1 MPDRIGQQ
9 LGNYRLVSWLGQ
21 GGYAEVYLGQHM
33 RFNMQAAVK
42 VLHAH
47 LSGKDAERF
56 QQEAETIAKLAH
68 PSIVRVSD
76 FDVQEGAPFLVMDYA
91 PNGSLRRRHPAGE
104 VVPLSQ
110 IVSYVKQVADAL
122 QYAHEHKVVHCDV
135 KPENMLLGPREEV
148 LLSDFGIATVAH
160 STVSLRAEAVVGSFA
175 YMAPEQIQGQP
186 RPASDQYALGV
197 TVYEWL
203 CGERPFSG
211 SFTELVTQ
219 HLWESPPTLL
229 GRAPVISP
237 EVEQVVLR
245 ALAKDP
251 KQRFSSVT
259 AFAEALEQAGQ
270 RASSH
275 AGLLATD
282 ASLPLSSAPSTYR
295 TVAALQRPAPLPMPR
310 SRLID
315 RERELAKAK
324 TLLQR
329 EDVGLVTLTGP
340 GGIGKTRLVL
350 QVAADLAD
358 RFADGIYFVFLAP
371 VSSADF
377 LVSTIANAMQFSFY
391 GTTDPKMQLLTHL
404 REKKILL
411 VLDNF
416 EHLLDGTELVVD
428 IINQAPEIVVLIT
441 SRERLNIEGEW
452 VIELSGLPLPKTEKK
467 PRSKATYAAVQLF
480 LDRAHQASTEAIS
493 EEDLSSAVHICQLV
507 EGMPLGIELAAAWRR
522 VLSCEEI
529 AREIEKSLAFLAMTS
544 HTTLPRHRS
553 MIAVFDP
560 SWNLLSPDEQQVFRQ
575 LSVFRGGFRRDSA
588 ERVAGA
594 TLIHLASLIDKSLLR
609 RTSAGRFDMHELV
622 RQYAA
627 MKLEQAPEEKAA
639 VLDRH
644 CSYYAEMLSRI
655 KGHLRSHLAGEA
667 LKEIRAEIENV
678 RQSWRW
684 AVTQR
689 KVVEMKQS
697 LQSLLDFYDTQGWFQ
712 EGEEAFSLAVEELS
726 KIDQSSQEWDIQY
739 NIVLG
744 QVLAGQG
751 WLSLASG
758 RYEKAVE
765 LSQASLDLL
774 RQYEVHEELM
784 NPLITLGIVALVMGD
799 YTRSQQFL
807 QESLALQRAAGDQ
820 WGEGWSLGNLGIASY
835 MLGEYQKAYDLIFKA
850 LGLFKELGDRR
861 LIELCSS
868 FLSMTLCALADYA
881 EAERLARESV
891 ALSREISHHWGTAL
905 ALCSIG
911 VATYYLGRTVE
922 AGQQLLEGLELFR
935 MIGEPWGIA
944 LALTYLANGCYTL
957 AMYNEAERYALEAL
971 EVATKAKLTPLAL
984 ESLVVLAAVR
994 VKEGEKESPL
1004 ELLHLA
1010 LLHTGS
1016 THETK
1021 ERARHQ
1027 LAELEP
1033 DLTPEAMP
1041 DASLATPR
1049 FQEIVEKVL
1058 KAKQK

>member
-1 MPDRIGQQ
+1 MAYRVGQQ
-9 LGNYRLVSWLGQ
+9 LGNYRLVSLLGQ
-21 GGYAEVYLGQHM
+21 GGYAEVYLGQHV
-33 RFNMQAAVK
+33 RFDMQAAVK

-47 LSGKDAERF
+47 LSDQEAERF

-68 PSIVRVSD
+68 PSIVRVLD
-76 FDVQEGAPFLVMDYA
+76 FDVHEGVPFLVMDYA
-91 PNGSLRRRHPAGE
+91 PSGSLRRRHPQGE
-104 VVPLSQ
+104 VVPLAQ
-110 IVSYVKQVADAL
+110 ILSYVKQVAGAL
-122 QYAHEHKVVHCDV
+122 DYAHDHKVIHRDV
-135 KPENMLLGPREEV
+135 KPENMLLGRREEV
-148 LLSDFGIATVAH
+148 LLSDFGIATMAH
-160 STVSLRAEAVVGSFA
+160 STGSLHAEAAVGTFA

-186 RPASDQYALGV
+186 RPASDQYALGG

-219 HLWESPPTLL
+219 HLWESPPSLL

-237 EVEQVVLR
+237 EVDQVVLR

-251 KQRFSSVT
+251 KQRFATVT
-259 AFAEALEQAGQ
+259 DFAEALEQAGQ
-270 RASSH
+270 RVSSR
-275 AGLLATD
+275 ARPLATG

-295 TVAALQRPAPLPMPR
+295 TVAALHRPAPLPIPR

-315 RERELAKAK
+315 RQRELAKAK

-340 GGIGKTRLVL
+340 GGIGKSRLAL
-350 QVAADLAD
+350 QIAADQAD
-358 RFADGIYFVFLAP
+358 QFSGGVYFVFLAP

-377 LVSTIANAMQFSFY
+377 LVSTIANALQFSFY
-391 GTTDPKMQLLTHL
+391 GTTDPKMQLLTYL
-404 REKKILL
+404 REKKMLL

-416 EHLLDGTELVVD
+416 EHLLDGTELVAD

-452 VIELSGLPLPKTEKK
+452 VIELSGLPLPRTEKK
-467 PRSKATYAAVQLF
+467 SRSKATNGAVQLF
-480 LDRAHQASTEAIS
+480 LDRAHQASSEPIS
-493 EEDLSSAVHICQLV
+493 DEELSSVVRICQLV

-544 HTTLPRHRS
+544 QGTLPRHRS
-553 MIAVFDP
+553 IIALFDP
-560 SWNLLSPDEQQVFRQ
+560 SWNLLSQGEQQVFRQ
-575 LSVFRGGFRRDSA
+575 LSVFRGGFRRDAA

-594 TLIHLASLIDKSLLR
+594 TLIHLATLIDKSLLR
-609 RTSAGRFDMHELV
+609 RNSAGRFDMHELV

-627 MKLEQAPEEKAA
+627 MKLDQEPGEKRS

-644 CSYYAEMLSRI
+644 CSYYAEMLSQM
-655 KGHLRSHLAGEA
+655 KGHLRSHLARDA
-667 LKEIRAEIENV
+667 LKEIRAEFENV
-678 RQSWRW
+678 RQSWQW

-712 EGEEAFSLAVEELS
+712 EGEEAFSLAVEELN
-726 KIDQSSQEWDIQY
+726 KIDQGSTEWDIQY

-774 RQYEVHEELM
+774 RQYEVREELM
-784 NPLITLGIVALVMGD
+784 NPLITLGNVALIMGD
-799 YTRSQQFL
+799 YTRSQQLL

-820 WGEGWSLGNLGIASY
+820 WGEGWSLGNLGIVSY
-835 MLGEYQKAYDLIFKA
+835 MLGEYQKSSDLISKA
-850 LGLFKELGDRR
+850 LGLFKELGDSR

-868 FLSMTLCALADYA
+868 FLSMTMSALENYA
-881 EAERLARESV
+881 EAERLAREGV

-905 ALCSIG
+905 AQCNLG
-911 VATYYLGRTVE
+911 VAAYYLGRTVE
-922 AGQQLLEGLELFR
+922 AAQQLFEGLELFR
-935 MIGEPWGIA
+935 MIGEQWGIA
-944 LALTYLANGCYTL
+944 LALTYLANGCYRL
-957 AMYNEAERYALEAL
+957 GMYSEAERYSFEAL
-971 EVATKAKLTPLAL
+971 EIATKAKLAPLAL

-994 VKEGEKESPL
+994 VKEGEKESAL
-1004 ELLHLA
+1004 EMLHLA
-1010 LLHTGS
+1010 LQHSGS
-1016 THETK
+1016 THQTK
-1021 ERARHQ
+1021 VNAQHQ

-1033 DLTPEAMP
+1033 NLTPEVLL
-1041 DASLATPR
+1041 DASLATSR

>member
-1 MPDRIGQQ
+1 MPDWIGQQ
-9 LGNYRLVSWLGQ
+9 LGNYRLISWLGK

-33 RFNMQAAVK
+33 RFDMQAAVK
-42 VLHAH
+42 VMHAD

-68 PSIVRVSD
+68 PSIVRVLD
-76 FDVQEGAPFLVMDYA
+76 FDVQEGVPFLVMDYA

-104 VVPLSQ
+104 VVPLDQ
-110 IVSYVKQVADAL
+110 IVSYVKQVAEAL
-122 QYAHEHKVVHCDV
+122 QYAHEHKVVHCDL
-135 KPENMLLGPREEV
+135 KPENMLLGRREEV
-148 LLSDFGIATVAH
+148 LLSDFGISAVAH
-160 STVSLRAEAVVGSFA
+160 STISLSSEAAVGSFA

-186 RPASDQYALGV
+186 RPASDQYAFGV

-211 SFTELVTQ
+211 SFTELLTQ
-219 HLWESPPTLL
+219 HLWESPPSLL
-229 GRAPVISP
+229 GRSPLISS

-251 KQRFSSVT
+251 KQRFASLT
-259 AFAEALEQAGQ
+259 AFAEALDQASQ
-270 RASSH
+270 RTSSH
-275 AGLLATD
+275 AGLLATGTPP
-282 ASLPLSSAPSTYR
+282 SVSSAPSTYR
-295 TVAALQRPAPLPMPR
+295 TVTGLHRPSPLPMPR

-324 TLLQR
+324 TLLLR

-358 RFADGIYFVFLAP
+358 RFADGAYLVFLAP

-441 SRERLNIEGEW
+441 PRERLNIEGEW

-480 LDRAHQASTEAIS
+480 LDRAQQASTEPILEA
-493 EEDLSSAVHICQLV
+493 ELSSVVRICQLV

-544 HTTLPRHRS
+544 PGTLPRHRS
-553 MIAVFDP
+553 MIVVFDP
-560 SWNLLSPDEQQVFRQ
+560 SWNLLSPVEQQVFRQ
-575 LSVFRGGFRRDSA
+575 LSVFRGGFRRDAA

-594 TLIHLASLIDKSLLR
+594 TLTQLASLIDKSLLR
-609 RTSAGRFDMHELV
+609 RNSAGRFDMHELV

-627 MKLEQAPEEKAA
+627 MKLEQAPGEKTA

-644 CSYYAEMLSRI
+644 CSYYSEMLSQI
-655 KGHLRSHLAGEA
+655 KGHLRSHLAGDA

-712 EGEEAFSLAVEELS
+712 EGEEAFGLAVEELS
-726 KIDQSSQEWDIQY
+726 KIDQGSREWDIQY

-758 RYEKAVE
+758 R
-765 LSQASLDLL
+765 
-774 RQYEVHEELM
+774 
-784 NPLITLGIVALVMGD
+784 
-799 YTRSQQFL
+799 
-807 QESLALQRAAGDQ
+807 QENHS
-820 WGEGWSLGNLGIASY
+820 GIA
-835 MLGEYQKAYDLIFKA
+835 
-850 LGLFKELGDRR
+850 
-861 LIELCSS
+861 
-868 FLSMTLCALADYA
+868 
-881 EAERLARESV
+881 
-891 ALSREISHHWGTAL
+891 
-905 ALCSIG
+905 
-911 VATYYLGRTVE
+911 
-922 AGQQLLEGLELFR
+922 
-935 MIGEPWGIA
+935 
-944 LALTYLANGCYTL
+944 
-957 AMYNEAERYALEAL
+957 
-971 EVATKAKLTPLAL
+971 
-984 ESLVVLAAVR
+984 
-994 VKEGEKESPL
+994 
-1004 ELLHLA
+1004 
-1010 LLHTGS
+1010 
-1016 THETK
+1016 
-1021 ERARHQ
+1021 
-1027 LAELEP
+1027 
-1033 DLTPEAMP
+1033 
-1041 DASLATPR
+1041 
-1049 FQEIVEKVL
+1049 
-1058 KAKQK
+1058 

>member
-1 MPDRIGQQ
+1 MADRVGQQ
-9 LGNYRLVSWLGQ
+9 LGNYRLVSLLGQ
-21 GGYAEVYLGQHM
+21 GGYAEVYLGQHV
-33 RFNMQAAVK
+33 RFDMQAAVK

-47 LSGKDAERF
+47 LTGKEAEHF

-68 PSIVRVSD
+68 PSIVRVLD
-76 FDVQEGAPFLVMDYA
+76 FDVQEGVPFLVMDYA

-104 VVPLSQ
+104 MVPLAQ

-122 QYAHEHKVVHCDV
+122 EYAHEHKVVHRDV
-135 KPENMLLGPREEV
+135 KPENMLLGRREEV

-160 STVSLRAEAVVGSFA
+160 STGSLGVEAAVGTFA
-175 YMAPEQIQGQP
+175 YMAPEQIQGHP

-219 HLWESPPTLL
+219 HLWESPPSLL

-251 KQRFSSVT
+251 KQRFATVA
-259 AFAEALEQAGQ
+259 AFAGALEQASQHAPSYAGPL
-270 RASSH
+270 ASG
-275 AGLLATD
+275 AP
-282 ASLPLSSAPSTYR
+282 LPSMSAPSTYR
-295 TVAALQRPAPLPMPR
+295 TVAAPHRPAPLPMPR

-350 QVAADLAD
+350 QVATDLAD
-358 RFADGIYFVFLAP
+358 RFADGVYFVFLAP

-377 LVSTIANAMQFSFY
+377 LVSTIANAIQFSFY
-391 GTTDPKMQLLTHL
+391 GTIDPKMQLLTHL

-452 VIELSGLPLPKTEKK
+452 VIELPGLPLPRTGKK
-467 PRSKATYAAVQLF
+467 SRSKATYGAVQLF
-480 LDRAHQASTEAIS
+480 LDRAHQASTEPIS
-493 EEDLSSAVHICQLV
+493 EAELSSVVRICRLV
-507 EGMPLGIELAAAWRR
+507 EGMPLSIELAAAWRR
-522 VLSCEEI
+522 VLSSEEI

-544 HTTLPRHRS
+544 HGTLPRHRS

-560 SWNLLSPDEQQVFRQ
+560 SWNLLSPAEQQVFRQ
-575 LSVFRGGFRRDSA
+575 LSVFRGGFRREAA
-588 ERVAGA
+588 ERVVGA
-594 TLIHLASLIDKSLLR
+594 TLTHLATLIDKSLLR
-609 RTSAGRFDMHELV
+609 RNSAGRFDMHELV

-627 MKLEQAPEEKAA
+627 MKLEQAPGEKAA

-644 CSYYAEMLSRI
+644 CSFYAEMLSQI
-655 KGHLRSHLAGEA
+655 KGHLRSHLAGDA
-667 LKEIRAEIENV
+667 LKEIRAEFENV
-678 RQSWRW
+678 RQSWQW

-712 EGEEAFSLAVEELS
+712 EGEEAFGLAVEELS
-726 KIDQSSQEWDIQY
+726 KIDQGSREWDIQY

-774 RQYEVHEELM
+774 RQYEVREELM
-784 NPLITLGIVALVMGD
+784 NPLITLGIVALIMGD

-820 WGEGWSLGNLGIASY
+820 WGEGWSLGNLGIVAY
-835 MLGEYQKAYDLIFKA
+835 MLGEYQKSYDLIFKA
-850 LGLFKELGDRR
+850 LALFNELGDRR

-868 FLSMTLCALADYA
+868 FLSMTMCALANYT

-905 ALCSIG
+905 ALCNLG
-911 VATYYLGRTVE
+911 VATYYSGRTVE
-922 AGQQLLEGLELFR
+922 AGQQLLEGVELFR
-935 MIGEPWGIA
+935 MIGESWGIA
-944 LALTYLANGCYTL
+944 LALNYLANGYYTL
-957 AMYNEAERYALEAL
+957 GMYNEAERYALEAL

-984 ESLVVLAAVR
+984 ESLVVLAALR
-994 VKEGEKESPL
+994 VKEGEKESAL

-1010 LLHTGS
+1010 LQHTGS

-1021 ERARHQ
+1021 EKARHQ
-1027 LAELEP
+1027 LAELEQN
-1033 DLTPEAMP
+1033 LTPEAMS
-1041 DASLATPR
+1041 DASLATSR